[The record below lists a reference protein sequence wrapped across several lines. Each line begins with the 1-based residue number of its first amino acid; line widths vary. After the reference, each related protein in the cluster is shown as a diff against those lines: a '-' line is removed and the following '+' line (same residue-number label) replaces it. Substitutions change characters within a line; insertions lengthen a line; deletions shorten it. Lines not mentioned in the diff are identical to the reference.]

1 MSSARCLKA
10 VATWSRNKHLNTT
23 LLGPGRD
30 LLGESPLWAGAEQA
44 LYWVDSRQRRVQ
56 RWREGEAVRSW
67 ETTSLVGSIAL
78 AGPGTLLLA
87 LEAGFAWLDLATG
100 SISPVATVAHPK
112 PAMRLNDGRTD
123 REGRYLCG
131 SMVLHRRDAEGA
143 LYRLELDGR
152 VTHLVPGIAVANA
165 TCTSP
170 DGRTL
175 YSGDSLAGVIRA
187 WDYAPNGSLSN
198 ERVFADTRLQG
209 SAPDGATVD
218 AEGCLWV
225 ALVLAAK
232 LARYAPDGRF
242 LRVLDLPV
250 PHPTCPCFGGPDLQ
264 TIYVTSIRDSGN
276 KLKSE
281 HPDAGAL
288 VEIKGLGVR
297 GLPEVPFGGQRG
309 LHAGLP
315 V

>member
-1 MSSARCLKA
+1 
-10 VATWSRNKHLNTT
+10 LNTT

-30 LLGESPLWAGAEQA
+30 LLGESPLWDGREQA
-44 LYWVDSRQRRVQ
+44 LYWVDSRQCRVQ
-56 RWREGEAVRSW
+56 RWRAGQAVQSW
-67 ETTSLVGSIAL
+67 ATPSQVGSIAL
-78 AGPGTLLLA
+78 AQPGSLLLA
-87 LEAGFAWLDLATG
+87 LEAGFAWLDLHSGATEM
-100 SISPVATVAHPK
+100 IAPVAHPE

-123 REGRYLCG
+123 REGRFLCG
-131 SMVLHRRDAEGA
+131 SMVLHRRAADGA

-152 VTHLVPGIAVANA
+152 VTPLVQGIGVANA

-187 WDYAPNGSLSN
+187 WDYAVDGSLSN

-209 SAPDGATVD
+209 SGPDGASVD

-232 LARYAPDGRF
+232 LARYAPDGRL
-242 LRVLDLPV
+242 LRTLDVPV
-250 PHPTCPCFGGPDLQ
+250 PYPTCPCFGGPDLQ
-264 TIYVTSIRDSGN
+264 TLYVTSIRDTGN
-276 KLKSE
+276 LLKSE

-297 GLPEVPFGGQRG
+297 GLPEVPF
-309 LHAGLP
+309 AGTALLRAGA
-315 V
+315 